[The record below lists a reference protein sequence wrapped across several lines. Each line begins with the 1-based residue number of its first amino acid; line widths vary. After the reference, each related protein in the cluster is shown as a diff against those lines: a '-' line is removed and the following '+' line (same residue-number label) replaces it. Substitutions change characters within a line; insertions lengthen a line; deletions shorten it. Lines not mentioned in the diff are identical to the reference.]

1 MAERTTQADGAARGV
16 ASVVM
21 VSYETRDLTCAAI
34 ESLERNAGDRI
45 GEIVVVDNA
54 STDGSAAA
62 IASRFPHV
70 TVVRSDE
77 NVGFARAVNAG
88 ARRVSG
94 EYLLLVNPDTV
105 VHDDVVARLVD
116 LVERHPGAGI
126 WGGVAVDAD
135 GVPNSTSALGLP
147 TLWSYLCFGSGLTA
161 AFPTNRL
168 VDPERVRVDPSGPDE
183 TVEVG
188 VVTGCLLLV
197 RRALW
202 EELGGFDE
210 RYFMYG
216 EDVDLSIRARR
227 LGYRPVISPRITIT
241 HYSGAASKQ
250 RADKRVLVL
259 TGKAT
264 LAREH
269 LGGLRGRIAIA
280 SLVTGVALR
289 ALVHGV
295 LRAVRPA
302 ASDGSWAAA
311 LRRRADWLS
320 GYDPAAAGA
329 APPGRR
335 TVGASTG

>member
-1 MAERTTQADGAARGV
+1 MAERATQAERAARGV

-21 VSYETRDLTCAAI
+21 VSYETRDMTCAAI

-45 GEIVVVDNA
+45 REIVVVDNA
-54 STDGSAAA
+54 STDGSAST

-88 ARRVSG
+88 VRRVSG

-116 LVERHPGAGI
+116 LAERRPGAGI
-126 WGGVAVDAD
+126 WGGVAVDGD

-161 AFPTNRL
+161 AFPTSRL
-168 VDPERVRVDPSGPDE
+168 LNPERVRVDAASPDE
-183 TVEVG
+183 AVEVG

-197 RRALW
+197 QRALW

-216 EDVDLSIRARR
+216 EDVDLSIRARH

-259 TGKAT
+259 KGKAT

-269 LGGLRGRIAIA
+269 LGVFRARLAIT
-280 SLVTGVALR
+280 SLVAGVALR
-289 ALVHGV
+289 ALIHGA
-295 LRAVRPA
+295 LRVVSPA
-302 ASDGSWAAA
+302 ASDGSWRAA
-311 LRRRADWLS
+311 LRRRTDWLP
-320 GYDPAAAGA
+320 GYDVGVASGA
-329 APPGRR
+329 AHGRR
-335 TVGASTG
+335 AVGASTG